1 MFKVIF
7 AVVTILKPRQQL
19 CLEILALRHQVHVLR
34 RGVKRP
40 ALNNADRLLW
50 VGFMKMW
57 PEWRNCL
64 VIVRPETAVGWRRKA
79 FRVLWRWKSRPRG
92 GRPSIDPDIIHLT
105 RRMWKPESKNRLAHS
120 LRAVSV
126 ISFQLDLIQIRPR
139 LERHLD
145 TSLAILPGT
154 RLEVMSRL
162 QLFLK
167 PGPRF
172 SQCDGCQLAARRP
185 ARRPC
190 AATAKGLKFKRLRP

>member
-7 AVVTILKPRQQL
+7 AVVRTVVTILKPRQQL

-79 FRVLWRWKSRPRG
+79 FRVLWRWKSRPRN
-92 GRPSIDPDIIHLT
+92 GRPSIDPEI
-105 RRMWKPESKNRLAHS
+105 
-120 LRAVSV
+120 
-126 ISFQLDLIQIRPR
+126 IQIRPR

-162 QLFLK
+162 RLLLK

-172 SQCDGCQLAARRP
+172 NECDGCQLAARRP